1 MFAESVE
8 SAWGEPLQGDVCFRV
23 VFYTVPRRIPVGQIR
38 DPRIAMAVP
47 RRAADPA
54 RETLNLEIRAIREA
68 KESYVTGRGPDV
80 QAVRS
85 SMEEQEASLLGELAR
100 RESVSYEQGRV
111 YTHTSTKMRPS
122 EIFLEASVG
131 SWVDRL
137 VQALFQRAYPSL
149 PFQYNEF
156 PGPLTADKISGIYRG
171 LFQGDQDAAETVASF
186 GPVLG
191 LTTRD
196 APTVF
201 EASRC
206 PVVNIIVE
214 ELGRRDGEM
223 PARDLL
229 QGLCREHGLNWPLA
243 TLYLLA
249 YVRQADAEVELTP
262 DHSLQSRRGGPFL
275 SDRIPRDL
283 VQELIFTESMGDQFT
298 AVRAQPSVDWNAVV
312 PYASLLIEGLKMSRD
327 AVEIAE
333 QEAQLSAA
341 LDEMAR
347 RIDGLREAMSSL
359 AAGLQENAESALT
372 ALSRLE
378 GLNTATDYRGFHTV
392 ARDRFGAP
400 SGLSQALQL
409 CYRLE
414 RLAALAPAITG
425 ARRYLDAMTFD
436 RGHRDLAVKRDAVAG
451 RMALDSLMSNPS
463 LWDSVEESFRQ
474 LRREYADAY
483 LPHHARYHHEA
494 AELVSRLERIRPQ
507 VGALARFNQVPEFGG
522 PLGADIP
529 NRFEEMLATIR
540 TCTATEDE
548 IAVEA
553 VPLCQTCLLPMNE
566 DIRRREA
573 ALVLDDTERAMRAYN
588 RRLSSEGVGLIL
600 ADPTKEQLD
609 KFINLIQVSDLSA
622 LANVLD
628 EEVLEFLRRFVS
640 RG

>member
-1 MFAESVE
+1 MSSTYTAGGVGHLRLDSQALGQPQRWLVSHRGLEYPGEVLFAESVE
-8 SAWGEPLQGDVCFRV
+8 SAWGQPLHGDVCFRV
-23 VFYTVPRRIPVGQIR
+23 VFYTVPRRIPAGQIR

-100 RESVSYEQGRV
+100 RESVSYAQGRI

-137 VQALFQRAYPSL
+137 VQALFERAYPSL
-149 PFQYNEF
+149 PFQYKEF
-156 PGPLTADKISGIYRG
+156 PATLTADKISGIYRG

-186 GPVLG
+186 GPALG

-196 APTVF
+196 SPNVF

-229 QGLCREHGLNWPLA
+229 QGLCREHGLNRSLA

-249 YVRQADAEVELTP
+249 YVRQADAEVELPP

-283 VQELIFTESMGDQFT
+283 VQELIFTQSMGDQFT

-347 RIDGLREAMSSL
+347 RIDGFREAMSSL
-359 AAGLQENAESALT
+359 AEGLQENAESALT
-372 ALSRLE
+372 ALGRLE
-378 GLNTATDYRGFHTV
+378 GLNTATDYRGFHTE
-392 ARDRFGAP
+392 ARDRFGGP
-400 SGLSQALQL
+400 SGLS
-409 CYRLE
+409 
-414 RLAALAPAITG
+414 
-425 ARRYLDAMTFD
+425 
-436 RGHRDLAVKRDAVAG
+436 
-451 RMALDSLMSNPS
+451 
-463 LWDSVEESFRQ
+463 
-474 LRREYADAY
+474 
-483 LPHHARYHHEA
+483 
-494 AELVSRLERIRPQ
+494 
-507 VGALARFNQVPEFGG
+507 
-522 PLGADIP
+522 
-529 NRFEEMLATIR
+529 
-540 TCTATEDE
+540 
-548 IAVEA
+548 
-553 VPLCQTCLLPMNE
+553 
-566 DIRRREA
+566 
-573 ALVLDDTERAMRAYN
+573 
-588 RRLSSEGVGLIL
+588 
-600 ADPTKEQLD
+600 
-609 KFINLIQVSDLSA
+609 
-622 LANVLD
+622 
-628 EEVLEFLRRFVS
+628 
-640 RG
+640 